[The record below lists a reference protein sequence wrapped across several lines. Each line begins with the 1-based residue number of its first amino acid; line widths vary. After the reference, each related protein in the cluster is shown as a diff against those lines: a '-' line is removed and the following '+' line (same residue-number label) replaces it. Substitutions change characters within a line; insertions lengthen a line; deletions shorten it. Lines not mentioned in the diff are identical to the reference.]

1 MKSLTVLYP
10 IAVLLGLSSSGFAA
24 DFLKKREIR
33 PDQAPPSVQTS
44 IQEHLQNG
52 KLDELEKVTLDGKT
66 IYIAEIKLPQKRDL
80 DLYFA
85 EDGSLIKSAE
95 EIDLA
100 DVPAAVRTAV
110 EALAATNG
118 KIDEID
124 KITVGGTVTFHF
136 EIDRRGPD
144 LHLVVSP
151 DGQVLEE
158 RTEADD

>member
-1 MKSLTVLYP
+1 MKLLTVLYP
-10 IAVLLGLSSSGFAA
+10 IAVSLGLSSGGFAA
-24 DFLKKREIR
+24 EIFKKREIR
-33 PDQAPPSVQTS
+33 LDQAPQSVQS
-44 IQEHLQNG
+44 AIQEHVRNG

-66 IYIAEIKLPQKRDL
+66 LYIAEIKLPQKRDL

-85 EDGSLIKSAE
+85 EDGSLMKSAE
-95 EIDLA
+95 EIHLA

-110 EALAATNG
+110 EALAAAHG

-124 KITVGGTVTFHF
+124 KVTVGSTVTFHF

-151 DGQVLEE
+151 DGQILEE
-158 RTEADD
+158 RSEADD